1 MGTRVKHLTNYIFSK
16 RLNYPSFISPPL
28 LLESWKTSYPSETS
42 LTESNTLPPNN
53 LQKFSLKKILL
64 QKLLLI
70 QISGVTRTKPEHI
83 INKKKLWLKYF

>member
-16 RLNYPSFISPPL
+16 RLNSPSFISPPL
-28 LLESWKTSYPSETS
+28 LLESWKTIYTFETS

-53 LQKFSLKKILL
+53 LQKFSLKKKILL
-64 QKLLLI
+64 QKLHLI

-83 INKKKLWLKYF
+83 IKKKKIMT